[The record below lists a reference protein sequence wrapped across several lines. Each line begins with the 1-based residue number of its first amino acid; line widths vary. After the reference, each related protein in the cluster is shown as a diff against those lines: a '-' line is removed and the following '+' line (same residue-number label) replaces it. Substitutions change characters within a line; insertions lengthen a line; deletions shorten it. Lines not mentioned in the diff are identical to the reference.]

1 MVPNMTA
8 PIPGRERTAMNDQ
21 ASSQPASNGTSES
34 TGTSLSDTLRGWL
47 RQVRRGKNGEASVRE
62 ALEEI
67 IEERGDNDAPI
78 NADERLMLANILEL
92 RGRTIHD
99 VMVPRA
105 DIVAVECGAGLT
117 EAIDLV
123 TDQGHSR
130 LPVYRENLDHAVG
143 FIHAKDMLAWRGAD
157 ADFSPEKIL
166 RKVLFVAPSMQVLEL
181 LLEMRVKRAHM
192 ALVVDEFGGVDGLV
206 TIEDL
211 VEEIVGEIEDEHDQ
225 SEEPTLLPAGKGV
238 FTADAR
244 VHIENLEETIGA
256 FVTDDERE
264 NIDTL
269 GGLVFSLAGR
279 VPIRGELVPH
289 PSGVEF
295 EVLEADPR
303 RVRRLRVRTERRHQP
318 EQ

>member
-1 MVPNMTA
+1 MVPTTTA
-8 PIPGRERTAMNDQ
+8 PPHGRERTAMNDQ
-21 ASSQPASNGTSES
+21 ASSPPARNGSSET
-34 TGTSLSDTLRGWL
+34 TGLSDTLRGWI

-62 ALEEI
+62 TLEEI
-67 IEERGDNDAPI
+67 IEERGDTDAPI

-105 DIVAVECGAGLT
+105 DIVAVECGASLS

-130 LPVYRENLDHAVG
+130 LPVYRETLDHAVG

-157 ADFSPEKIL
+157 EDFSPEKIL

-238 FTADAR
+238 FIADAR
-244 VHIENLEETIGA
+244 VYIENLEETIGA

-264 NIDTL
+264 DIDTL